1 MNYEEYKEMLKGNGW
16 GSVARYMGT
25 GTESGCDMKHENCD
39 YTLTIHVDDNGNI
52 TAEACVMLPGFMN
65 PVTTGKFG
73 SPWSNKA
80 FHTQAQRLSK
90 IKRMIGDSLIA

>member
-1 MNYEEYKEMLKGNGW
+1 MTYEEYKEMLKGNGW

-25 GTESGCDMKHENCD
+25 GKESGCDMKHPDCD
-39 YTLTIHVDDNGNI
+39 YILTVHVDTNKNV
-52 TAEACVMLPGFMN
+52 TAEASVMLPGFMN
-65 PVTTGKFG
+65 PITTGKFG

-80 FHTQAQRLSK
+80 FHTQAKRLSK